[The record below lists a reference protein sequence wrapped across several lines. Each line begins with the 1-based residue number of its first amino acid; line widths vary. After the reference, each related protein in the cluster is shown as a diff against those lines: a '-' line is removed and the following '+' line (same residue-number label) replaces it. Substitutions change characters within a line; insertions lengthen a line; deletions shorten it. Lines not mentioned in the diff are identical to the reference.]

1 MLKLLT
7 TIMNKTNFRSLKTCL
22 NIFLFLWV
30 VPSASH
36 AGVVSQIKLVDGSV
50 IQAEITSFSNGVYK
64 LRSEMLGTLSIAEDR
79 VQSIRPNKSHSPERL
94 EKLEPSDLSVGKKV
108 QGLRQKLTSDPETM
122 EMLLDLG
129 KDPSM
134 IGVLNDKE
142 LMRNIQQGNFS
153 TVIKNPKIKKL
164 MRSKAVGEVIQR
176 SKEK

>member
-1 MLKLLT
+1 MKK
-7 TIMNKTNFRSLKTCL
+7 TIFRSLKTCT

-30 VPSASH
+30 VSSASH

-50 IQAEITSFSNGVYK
+50 IQAEIISFSNGVYK
-64 LRSEMLGTLSIAEDR
+64 IHSEMLGTLSIAEDR
-79 VQSIRPNKSHSPERL
+79 VQSIRPNKSQSPEML

-142 LMRNIQQGNFS
+142 LMRNIQQGNLS
-153 TVIKNPKIKKL
+153 TVIKNPKIQKL